1 MDMTPTN
8 LTEAARAVGV
18 SLRVRIFA
26 EGADRLPEEVREAIK
41 AKEADVVRHL
51 VDPTIIVLCAR
62 CGGSRQFVAIE
73 NPTGWT
79 CSNCSPDWQYERD
92 ERAAIIAESAIA
104 DGIAA

>member
-1 MDMTPTN
+1 MDMTPAE

-26 EGADRLPEEVREAIK
+26 EGVDRLSAEIRAAIK
-41 AKEADVVRHL
+41 AKEADVARHL

-62 CGGSRQFVAIE
+62 CGRSQRFVAIE
-73 NPTGWT
+73 NSEGWT
-79 CSNCSPDWQYERD
+79 CSDCSPDWQYERD

-104 DGIAA
+104 DRIAA